1 MVPRLTVAAH
11 AGGQGETIGIEMERR
26 RQPRMAIELECTLM
40 RGKGSPI
47 PATTV
52 DLGPGGMCVRCER
65 PLAEDEL
72 IAFVIPGR
80 LFDGRARV
88 LREQRYHVYALR
100 FEELAD
106 AARDELASMTTG

>member
-1 MVPRLTVAAH
+1 
-11 AGGQGETIGIEMERR
+11 
-26 RQPRMAIELECTLM
+26 MAIELECTLT

-47 PATTV
+47 TATTV

-72 IAFVIPGR
+72 IAFDIPGR
-80 LFDGRARV
+80 PFDGRARV
-88 LREQRYHVYALR
+88 LREQRYRVYALR

-106 AARDELASMTTG
+106 AARDELQALTG